1 MRDEV
6 ETLCGLPVHPAAAV
20 LPLVD
25 GAEFE
30 ELKESIRKHGLRQP
44 VVVHNGE
51 VIDGRN
57 RLRAWQA
64 IHELGDSGRA
74 ATPPPPQVEWQPS
87 NGETVADFVI
97 SANIQRRHLTP
108 CQRAAAAVLL
118 AELVEKESA
127 ERVKASQFKPGN
139 RAATKKSRTQNAKPN
154 KRDHKA
160 EAERSTNGRLAKKC
174 GTSVSQVKKA
184 KGIRKR
190 ERAGELPEGTL
201 QGVAD
206 GTIEMRDLVVDPQHA
221 ATNQDGYGLAD
232 EVAEM
237 RTLVQKQWLKFKEKF
252 AHADLGLVRRLVLE
266 IVKQERRDF
275 KE

>member
-1 MRDEV
+1 MSDEV
-6 ETLCGLPVHPAAAV
+6 KTLCGLTVHPAAAV

-44 VVVHNGE
+44 VVVHNGT

-57 RLRAWQA
+57 RLLAWQA
-64 IHELGDSGRA
+64 IHEHGDGGRA
-74 ATPPPPQVEWQPS
+74 DAPPPPQVEWQPS
-87 NGETVADFVI
+87 DGETVADFVI
-97 SANIQRRHLTP
+97 SANIHRRHLTP
-108 CQRAAAAVLL
+108 SQRAAAAVLL

-127 ERVKASQFKPGN
+127 ERAKASQFKPGN
-139 RAATKKSRTQNAKPN
+139 KAAAKKSRTKEAKPRN
-154 KRDHKA
+154 RDHKA
-160 EAERSTNGRLAKKC
+160 EAERSTNGRLAKQC
-174 GTSVSQVKKA
+174 GASVSQVKKA
-184 KGIRKR
+184 KGVRKR

-206 GTIEMRDLVVDPQHA
+206 GTIEMRDIAVEPEHA
-221 ATNQDGYGLAD
+221 ATNEDEYGHFD
-232 EVAEM
+232 EVVEM
-237 RTLVQKQWLKFKEKF
+237 RALVQKQWVKFKEKF
-252 AHADLGLVRRLVLE
+252 AHAELGLVRRLVLE